1 MSQQDQISV
10 MEIQSLMTQINNLM
24 NKKNEDKEKEFKD
37 RRKLKTSI
45 ECLNRTLK
53 H

>member
-24 NKKNEDKEKEFKD
+24 NKKNEDKEK
-37 RRKLKTSI
+37 
-45 ECLNRTLK
+45 
-53 H
+53 